1 MRKRW
6 TIEEDD
12 FLEFA
17 LSQGFSVKEMEEAL
31 DDRTQVSI
39 RNRISLLGLRDKICK
54 KEKDGLIRC
63 GRCKE
68 YKDKNEFILLKNGK
82 RYSYCDDC
90 RREVNR
96 VRYLKK
102 KEEKMLKERTQ
113 LKEHAPGNKTKLELN
128 NGNPLRRCSRCKEYK
143 EVDSFYWDVK
153 GVKLSNICSDCRKS
167 MSKKYQEKRLRT
179 RGY

>member
-31 DDRTQVSI
+31 DGRTQVSI
-39 RNRISLLGLRDKICK
+39 RNRISLLGLRDKVCQ

-63 GRCKE
+63 YRCRK
-68 YKDKNEFILLKNGK
+68 YKSKDEFFQLKNGK
-82 RYSYCDDC
+82 YYSYCNDC
-90 RREVNR
+90 RKEVNR
-96 VRYLKK
+96 IRYLKK
-102 KEEKMLKERTQ
+102 KEEKMLKERI
-113 LKEHAPGNKTKLELN
+113 PGNKTKLELN
-128 NGNPLRRCSRCKEYK
+128 DGKSLKKCSKCKEYK
-143 EVDSFYWDVK
+143 DVESFYWDVK
-153 GVKLSNICSDCRKS
+153 GVKLSTVCSDCRKN

-179 RGY
+179 KGY